1 MDIAAHKVLMEFL
14 SSRKEA
20 EPAFEHFTSQV
31 RILEVTRDQ
40 DPGVKHYHRMKSDLH
55 EVISKMFGRN
65 DRLVSFHVL
74 GPDSK
79 PYIEATVQLVT
90 DNHFNEKRYL
100 IRPEGLG
107 LDAHMHILD
116 RCANS
121 LEEER
126 LKGNIRKL
134 EGYLKKIVDLR
145 TELGSGY
152 QGVPSTVTQL
162 EKDIEVA
169 KKALKELQS
178 RPKEESLIEELDD

>member
-1 MDIAAHKVLMEFL
+1 MNKAANKVLKEFL
-14 SSRKEA
+14 LSRKKA

-40 DPGVKHYHRMKSDLH
+40 DLGVKHYHRMKGDLH
-55 EVISKMFGRN
+55 EVISKMFGGH

-79 PYIEATVQLVT
+79 PYIEATVQSAIG
-90 DNHFNEKRYL
+90 NHFNEKRYL

-107 LDAHMHILD
+107 MDAHMHILGQ
-116 RCANS
+116 CANN
-121 LEEER
+121 LEEDR

-134 EGYLKKIVDLR
+134 EGYLKKVIDLR

-152 QGVPSTVTQL
+152 RGVPSTVTQL
-162 EKDIEVA
+162 EKDIEDA
-169 KKALKELQS
+169 KKALKEFQS
-178 RPKEESLIEELDD
+178 RPKETFFIEEMDD